1 MHVFYPGTWS
11 QRQVDLSDFKAILVY
26 IMTSRLARAT
36 FTFINSFN
44 PTMPSRINTPAF
56 PIPQMGKLS
65 TERLSSLPRV

>member
-36 FTFINSFN
+36 FTFIKWEN
-44 PTMPSRINTPAF
+44 
-56 PIPQMGKLS
+56 
-65 TERLSSLPRV
+65 